1 MKPKL
6 TRALFLTAAISAA
19 FSGTARLDAAD
30 PADAPA
36 TIRCTFQPFVQP
48 QLLTDHLGLGGT
60 NPNGGSIGVNSL
72 YFIRDGKPWIPVMG
86 ELHFSRVPR
95 EQWPAELAKLKAG
108 GVTVVSTYL
117 FWIHHEE
124 VEGELDF
131 SGNLSIRDF
140 VLEAKKQGLEVFV
153 RPGPWVHG
161 ESRNGGFPD
170 WLMKKPFRLRTNNDG
185 YLAEVRRWY
194 GAIGKELQGLFYSD
208 GGPVIGLQLEN
219 ELTGNAAHL
228 ETLRSIAI
236 ECGMNPPI
244 FTVTGWNAAE
254 GARIPLTGVVPVFGG
269 YCDAPWN
276 GGTRPLPPSP
286 HFFFNRMRND
296 TAIGADLMPI
306 QRTGRDGWQ
315 LPYDRYPFAACEIGG
330 GLESTHHR
338 RYIIRPFDVY
348 APALIKVGSGCNLP
362 GYYMYHGGTNPVGKL
377 STFQESKASG
387 YPNDVPML
395 SYDFQAPVSEY
406 GEIRPSYR
414 LLNMMHLFLE
424 DFGDRLAPMPA
435 FDSMIPVKRDD
446 TTTIRAGLRT
456 DGKSG
461 FVFVNH
467 YQRRSKLADLEN
479 VVFDTGAVTF
489 PAIDVIGDIAFFLPF
504 NMDLDGEL
512 LEYATAQPV
521 CRMGDT
527 FFFAAIPGVMTEY
540 KFADGTREAGPIFK
554 HGKIRICTLPWK
566 DALGLRRL
574 GGELY
579 FSRDCDLIR
588 VEGESSGV
596 RPVQIGTYDARKW
609 DGEKGKFT
617 DLRVGKP
624 PSPNRPV
631 LTAWRLNQAPFE
643 IPEMFAAEL
652 KLSGASQILP
662 LTWWKLEAHGD
673 PNGFVEFPEVYD
685 VAQIY
690 ADGKLV
696 ADQYYCGFPWRIPA
710 SLLIGKE
717 CYLVMSPRDGKAY
730 REDEAAPPL
739 R

>member
-1 MKPKL
+1 M
-6 TRALFLTAAISAA
+6 TAAAVFTTATPALDTAGQDNAA
-19 FSGTARLDAAD
+19 Q
-30 PADAPA
+30 APA
-36 TIRCTFQPFVQP
+36 GEIRCTFQPFVKP
-48 QLLTDHLGLGGT
+48 EILSDHLGLGGT
-60 NPNGGSIGVNSL
+60 NPDGGSIGVNSL

-108 GVTVVSTYL
+108 GVTVVSSYL

-124 VEGELDF
+124 IEGDLDF
-131 SGNLSIRDF
+131 SGNLSVRDF

-153 RPGPWVHG
+153 RIGPWVHG

-170 WLMKKPFRLRTNNDG
+170 WMMKKPFRLRTNNDG

-194 GAIGKELQGLFYSD
+194 GAIAKELSGLFYSD
-208 GGPVIGLQLEN
+208 GGPIIGIQIEN

-228 ETLRSIAI
+228 DTLRKIAI
-236 ECGMNPPI
+236 ECGMNPPL

-254 GARIPLTGVVPVFGG
+254 GARIPLTGVIPVFGG

-276 GGTRPLPPSP
+276 SGTRPLPPSP

-306 QRTGRDGWQ
+306 ERKGRDGWQ
-315 LPYDRYPFAACEIGG
+315 LPYDRYPFAACELGG

-338 RYIIRPFDVY
+338 RYIIGPYDIY

-377 STFQESKASG
+377 STFQESKTSG
-387 YPNDVPML
+387 YPNDVPIL

-414 LLNMMHLFLE
+414 LLNLMHLFLE

-435 FDSMIPVKRDD
+435 FDSTIPVKRND
-446 TTTIRAGLRT
+446 TETIRCGIRT
-456 DGKSG
+456 DGRSG

-467 YQRRSKLADLEN
+467 YQRRSKLSDLEN
-479 VVFDTGAVTF
+479 VVFDTGSVVF
-489 PAIDVIGDIAFFLPF
+489 PAIDVVGDIAFFLPF
-504 NMDLDGEL
+504 NMDLNGEI

-540 KFADGTREAGPIFK
+540 KFVDGTRETGPIFN
-554 HGKIRICTLPWK
+554 HGKIRIHTLPWK

-588 VEGESSGV
+588 VEGDDPVV
-596 RPVQIGTYDARKW
+596 RPVQSGVYDCRKW
-609 DGEKGKFT
+609 DGNKFQALRLGSASPRPELIIT
-617 DLRVGKP
+617 DIER
-624 PSPNRPV
+624 
-631 LTAWRLNQAPFE
+631 APFE

-652 KLSGASQILP
+652 NWGGTRP
-662 LTWWKLEAHGD
+662 LIWKKLEV
-673 PNGFVEFPEVYD
+673 NGKGRFVELDFKYD

-696 ADQYYCGFPWRIPA
+696 ADQYDCGFPWRIPA
-710 SLLIGKE
+710 SLLAGKD
-717 CYLVMSPRDGKAY
+717 CYLVMSPRVDNIY
-730 REDEAAPPL
+730 REEAEAKPPMQ
-739 R
+739 

>member
-1 MKPKL
+1 M
-6 TRALFLTAAISAA
+6 
-19 FSGTARLDAAD
+19 
-30 PADAPA
+30 
-36 TIRCTFQPFVQP
+36 
-48 QLLTDHLGLGGT
+48 
-60 NPNGGSIGVNSL
+60 
-72 YFIRDGKPWIPVMG
+72 
-86 ELHFSRVPR
+86 
-95 EQWPAELAKLKAG
+95 
-108 GVTVVSTYL
+108 
-117 FWIHHEE
+117 
-124 VEGELDF
+124 
-131 SGNLSIRDF
+131 
-140 VLEAKKQGLEVFV
+140 LEAQKQGLEVFV

-161 ESRNGGFPD
+161 ECRNGGFPD
-170 WLMKKPFRLRTNNDG
+170 WLMKKPFRLRANNDG

-194 GAIGKELQGLFYSD
+194 GAIAKELKGLFYSD
-208 GGPVIGLQLEN
+208 GGPIIGLQLEN

-236 ECGMNPPI
+236 ECGMNPPL

-254 GARIPLTGVVPVFGG
+254 GARIPLTGVLPVFGG

-276 GGTRPLPPSP
+276 SGTRPLPPSP

-306 QRTGRDGWQ
+306 QRTGRDGWR
-315 LPYDRYPFAACEIGG
+315 LPYERYPFAACELGG

-338 RYIIRPFDVY
+338 RYIIRPYDVY

-414 LLNMMHLFLE
+414 LLNMMHLFLQ

-435 FDSMIPVKRDD
+435 FDSTIQVKRDD

-467 YQRRSKLADLEN
+467 YQRRSQLADLEN
-479 VVFDTGAVTF
+479 VVFDTGSVVF
-489 PAIDVIGDIAFFLPF
+489 PAIDVKGDVAFFMPF

-512 LEYATAQPV
+512 LEYATAQPI

-527 FFFAAIPGVMTEY
+527 FFFAAIPEVMTQY
-540 KFADGTREAGPIFK
+540 KFADGTKESGPIFK
-554 HGKIRICTLPWK
+554 RGKIRIVTLPWEN
-566 DALGLRRL
+566 ALGLRRL

-588 VEGESSGV
+588 VEGESSEV
-596 RPVQIGTYDARKW
+596 RPVQIGAYDARKW
-609 DGEKGKFT
+609 NGEKFK

-624 PSPNRPV
+624 RSRLGPPTMS
-631 LTAWRLNQAPFE
+631 AWRMNQAPFE

-652 KLSGASQILP
+652 KLSGASNILP
-662 LTWWKLEAHGD
+662 LTWYKLEAAGD

-696 ADQYYCGFPWRIPA
+696 ADQYYCGFPWRIPV
-710 SLLIGKE
+710 SLLAGKE
-717 CYLVMSPRDGKAY
+717 CYLVMSPMAGNIYQEK
-730 REDEAAPPL
+730 EAEPPL

>member
-1 MKPKL
+1 MKPNL
-6 TRALFLTAAISAA
+6 TGALLMTAAVFSATYFGLA
-19 FSGTARLDAAD
+19 PLRAD
-30 PADAPA
+30 ETTDAPQ
-36 TIRCTFQPFVQP
+36 TIRCTFQPFVRP
-48 QLLTDHLGLGGT
+48 EILTDHLNLGGK
-60 NPNGGSIGVNSL
+60 NPDGGEIGVNSL
-72 YFIRDGKPWIPVMG
+72 YLIRDGKPWIPVMG
-86 ELHFSRVPR
+86 EMHFSRVPR
-95 EQWPAELAKLKAG
+95 EQWPVELAKLKAG
-108 GVTVVSTYL
+108 GVNIVSTYL

-124 VEGELDF
+124 VEGELSF

-140 VLEAKKQGLEVFV
+140 VLEAKKQGLEVFI

-170 WLMKKPFRLRTNNDG
+170 WLMKKPFRLRSNNDG

-194 GAIGKELQGLFYSD
+194 GAIGKELRGLFYSD
-208 GGPVIGLQLEN
+208 GGPIIGVQLEN

-228 ETLRSIAI
+228 DTLRTIAI
-236 ECGMNPPI
+236 ESGMNPPL

-254 GARIPLTGVVPVFGG
+254 GARIPLTGVLPVFGG

-276 GGTRPLPPSP
+276 SGTRPLPPSP

-296 TAIGADLMPI
+296 TAIGADLLPTN
-306 QRTGRDGWQ
+306 RTGRDGWR
-315 LPYDRYPFAACEIGG
+315 LPYERYPFASCELGG

-338 RYIIRPFDVY
+338 RYIIRPYDVY
-348 APALIKVGSGCNLP
+348 APVLVKIGSGCNLP

-387 YPNDVPML
+387 YPNDVPIL

-414 LLNMMHLFLE
+414 LLNLMHLFLQ
-424 DFGDRLAPMPA
+424 DFGDKLAPMPA

-446 TTTIRAGLRT
+446 TTTVRAGLRT

-467 YQRRSKLADLEN
+467 YQRRSNLADLEN
-479 VVFDTGAVTF
+479 VVFDTGSVVF
-489 PAIDVIGDIAFFLPF
+489 PAIDIVGDIAFFLPF
-504 NMDLDGEL
+504 NMDLGGEM

-540 KFADGTREAGPIFK
+540 KFTDGTRESGPIFQ
-554 HGKIRICTLPWK
+554 HGKVRIHTLPWK

-579 FSRDCDLIR
+579 SSRDCDLIR
-588 VEGESSGV
+588 VEGDDPVV
-596 RPVQIGTYDARKW
+596 RPAQSGAYDARKW
-609 DGEKGKFT
+609 NGEKFT
-617 DLRVGKP
+617 VFRVGTRTA
-624 PSPNRPV
+624 RPV
-631 LTAWRLNQAPFE
+631 LRATQMNQAPFE

-662 LTWWKLEAHGD
+662 LTWWKLEAYGD
-673 PNGFVEFPEVYD
+673 PNGFVEFHEVYD

-690 ADGKLV
+690 ADGKFV
-696 ADQYYCGFPWRIPA
+696 ADQYDCGFPWRIPA

-717 CYLVMSPRDGKAY
+717 CYLVMSPRTGNVY
-730 REDEAAPPL
+730 REDEAEPQL

>member
-1 MKPKL
+1 MKPNL
-6 TRALFLTAAISAA
+6 TGAFLMTAALFSAS
-19 FSGTARLDAAD
+19 FSAPATIQAD
-30 PADAPA
+30 ESADAPA
-36 TIRCTFQPFVQP
+36 TIRCTFRPFVQP
-48 QLLTDHLGLGGT
+48 EILTDHLNLGGT
-60 NPNGGSIGVNSL
+60 NPSGGSIGVNSL
-72 YFIRDGKPWIPVMG
+72 HLIRDGKPWIPVMG

-140 VLEAKKQGLEVFV
+140 VLEARKQGLEVVV

-170 WLMKKPFRLRTNNDG
+170 WLMKKPFRLRANNDG
-185 YLAEVRRWY
+185 YLTEVRRWY
-194 GAIGKELQGLFYSD
+194 GAIAKELRGLFYSD
-208 GGPVIGLQLEN
+208 GGPIIGLQLEN

-228 ETLRSIAI
+228 DTLRSIAI
-236 ECGMNPPI
+236 ECGMNPPL

-254 GARIPLTGVVPVFGG
+254 GARIPLTGVLPVFGG

-306 QRTGRDGWQ
+306 NRTGRDGWR
-315 LPYDRYPFAACEIGG
+315 LPYERYPFAACELGG

-348 APALIKVGSGCNLP
+348 APALVKVGSGCNLP

-414 LLNMMHLFLE
+414 LLNLMHLFLE

-446 TTTIRAGLRT
+446 TTTVRCGLRT

-467 YQRRSKLADLEN
+467 YQRRAELADLEN
-479 VVFDTGAVTF
+479 VVFDTGEVVF
-489 PAIDVIGDIAFFLPF
+489 PAIDVVGDIAFFLPF
-504 NMDLDGEL
+504 NMDLNGEM

-527 FFFAAIPGVMTEY
+527 FFFAAVPGVMTEY
-540 KFADGTREAGPIFK
+540 KFADGTREIGPIFD
-554 HGKIRICTLPWK
+554 HGKVRICTLPWK

-588 VEGESSGV
+588 IEGETPVV
-596 RPVQIGTYDARKW
+596 RPVQSGTYDCRKW
-609 DGEKGKFT
+609 NGEKFT
-617 DLRVGKP
+617 ALRLGS
-624 PSPNRPV
+624 PSPRPV
-631 LTAWRLNQAPFE
+631 LGIADVDGAPFE
-643 IPEMFAAEL
+643 IPEMFAVEL
-652 KLSGASQILP
+652 KLGGVRP
-662 LTWWKLEAHGD
+662 LTWKKLDVKGA
-673 PNGFVEFPEVYD
+673 NGFIELDFQYD

-696 ADQYYCGFPWRIPA
+696 ADQYDCGFPWRVPA
-710 SLLIGKE
+710 SLLDGKE
-717 CYLVMSPRDGKAY
+717 CYLVMSPRLNNIY
-730 REDEAAPPL
+730 REDEEATPPL
-739 R
+739 K